1 MQPYLET
8 TPIYRSDRQV
18 MTHSGFDGGNPRID
32 NRIADRTRI
41 EARKVQSAYN
51 KEGIPGQLI
60 ATAEDSSNSFFNA
73 FINEILR
80 NV

>member
-8 TPIYRSDRQV
+8 QPHYQSDRQV

-32 NRIADRTRI
+32 NKIADRARN
-41 EARKVQSAYN
+41 EARKVQQGYN

-60 ATAEDSSNSFFNA
+60 ATAESASDPFFSA
-73 FINEILR
+73 FLSEILR